1 MVHDEPFSKAKY
13 LSMKK
18 YRLGV
23 VLFAIFAPL
32 TAVWAVPA
40 AASPVF
46 FTEVDDDGCQHD
58 DIAGIDLWS
67 CPDGSFGST
76 DPDGS
81 GNATDADG
89 CRTEWGA
96 DEVVY
101 FDSCAPAPT
110 TTTTTEPPP
119 FPFTETDSNGC
130 EVTHNDEWNSTWVCP
145 DGSNG
150 IGNPLGSG
158 PGSENYGA
166 GCSRSWNGGGVIT
179 EDTCASPDPEDD
191 GEEVPSNYDEEGCWV
206 EEHAGNVTTRY
217 CGNGGGHIAGGGY
230 FWSWGDSPV
239 YGLSTACSV
248 SQSGD
253 GTTVYCGAARAWWSG
268 TGNTT
273 FTDPVT
279 ACTVSTYA
287 DGSSVN
293 SCDDGTYEETDV
305 DGETFS
311 AGTIFDAETGCT
323 TTTSTRE
330 VSATVCEDGT
340 SSGTYSD
347 GSSYQI
353 YFADDCWVE
362 ERSDGTSS
370 RDCEDGTMW
379 YTNEYGRIIEVFQA
393 PESVWDEET
402 GCRVQTFEDGSSW
415 RYCSDGTIHSVD
427 EYGNSEIYVP
437 PVTERFEDGSKKV
450 TYDDGTIETWTA
462 DGTLEVNF
470 SNGDTYRETFDEE
483 GTTFRLYPDGSQYTV
498 YADGSRESTNPWGET
513 SRTVEVL
520 EDGVEGWLTTHDSG
534 ATHLKY
540 ENGDEFY
547 QDPSGFTWEAQ
558 YNPQTGE
565 RTTTSSDGS
574 RKVDRD
580 DGTFAYLYS
589 NGTEDTGVLDAQG
602 NVIVALA
609 DGSSGIVRPD
619 GRETWTD
626 PYGYVRVEFVD
637 EDGNEVI
644 SWEDGWTETIS
655 ADGLTHTKT
664 GPDGESELSRY
675 HFDGTIETQYGD
687 GASKHF
693 DESTGITTYTTKTG
707 SVFLMSG
714 EGHIDLL
721 TDPAGTV
728 FEYNELTNT
737 TTLVRA
743 DGSTQTAERTADG
756 GYRINLGG
764 ETVLLVD
771 SEGNQR
777 VENGDGL
784 RIQIEED
791 GTNIEMMDGQ
801 QMFISDDGEMMQIT
815 YDSTEP
821 CTGDCVEETNWDHDE
836 SKLTVTLA
844 DGTATTTDLQA
855 DGSIIVEVNG
865 ETRIYHPAD
874 GVDGATTTYQEEDGS
889 RTMETEEG
897 GVVHFSEDG
906 QSMSVTDAL
915 GNQAEATEME
925 NGYVL
930 VIDGEEHFFPF
941 GSDEEPEGLST
952 DDGCDPD
959 SDEPC
964 GPGSEE
970 PDGGGEGFEPDPGEE
985 LGEGEE
991 CDPGSDEPCGPG
1003 SEEDHGEDD
1012 GGGFDSGADD
1022 GFDQD
1027 DGQDQDDGF
1036 GGEDRPLPGA
1046 TAVDAG
1052 NGAWVTYQGER
1063 IFFTY
1068 TSQDW
1073 AETPSGVPDQDF
1085 VALKEPDGI
1094 IVFFQGAEWFVPF
1107 S

>member
-1 MVHDEPFSKAKY
+1 
-13 LSMKK
+13 MKK
-18 YRLGV
+18 FRWPRMTFWRLAV
-23 VLFAIFAPL
+23 AFFAVFSPL
-32 TAVWAVPA
+32 AALWAVPA

-46 FTEVDDDGCQHD
+46 FTELDEFGCQHD

-67 CPDGSFGST
+67 CPDGSEGAT

-89 CRTEWGA
+89 CRTEWGP
-96 DEVVY
+96 DELIY
-101 FDSCAPAPT
+101 YDSCAPT
-110 TTTTTEPPP
+110 TTTTTTTTQPPTYP
-119 FPFTETDSNGC
+119 TTETDPNGC
-130 EVTHNDEWNSTWVCP
+130 EITHSDEWNSTWECP

-158 PGSENYGA
+158 WGSENYGA

-191 GEEVPSNYDEEGCWV
+191 DAPDNYDEEGCWV

-217 CGNGGGHIAGGGY
+217 CGNGGGSIEGGGY
-230 FWSWGDSPV
+230 FWTWGDSPV

-248 SQSGD
+248 AESGN
-253 GTTVYCGAARAWWSG
+253 GSNVYCGAARAWWDG
-268 TGNTT
+268 AGNTT

-311 AGTIFDAETGCT
+311 PGTTVDAETGCT
-323 TTTSTRE
+323 ITTYTRE
-330 VSATVCEDGT
+330 VSETVCEDGT

-362 ERSDGTSS
+362 ENSDGTSH
-370 RDCEDGTMW
+370 RACDDGTNW
-379 YTNEYGRIIEVFQA
+379 FTNEYGRTIETFTA
-393 PESVWDEET
+393 PEGVWDEET
-402 GCRVQTFEDGSSW
+402 GCTVQTFEDGSSW
-415 RYCSDGTIHSVD
+415 SYCNDGEIHLVD

-437 PVTERFEDGSKKV
+437 PATERFEDGSKKV

-462 DGTLEVNF
+462 DGTLQVSF
-470 SNGDTYRETFDEE
+470 PNGDTYRETFDEE
-483 GTTFRLYPDGSQYTV
+483 GTTFRLYPNGSQYTV
-498 YADGSRESTNPWGET
+498 YADGSRETVNPWGET
-513 SRTVEVL
+513 SRTVEVF
-520 EDGVEGWLTTHDSG
+520 ENGVEGWLTTHDSG

-580 DGTFAYLYS
+580 DGTFVYLYS
-589 NGTEDTGVLDAQG
+589 NGTEDIGVLDAQG

-687 GASKHF
+687 GASKRF

-714 EGHIDLL
+714 EGYIDLL

-764 ETVLLVD
+764 DTVLLVD

-777 VENGDGL
+777 IEKGDGL

-815 YDSTEP
+815 YDFTEP

-844 DGTATTTDLQA
+844 DGTATTADLQA
-855 DGSIIVEVNG
+855 DGSLIVEVNG
-865 ETRIYHPAD
+865 ETRIYHPSE
-874 GVDGATTTYQEEDGS
+874 GVDGATTTYREEDGS
-889 RTMETEEG
+889 QTMETEEG
-897 GVVHFSEDG
+897 GVVHFSKDG
-906 QSMSVTDAL
+906 QTMSITDEH
-915 GNQAEATEME
+915 GNQAEATEVE
-925 NGYVL
+925 NGYV
-930 VIDGEEHFFPF
+930 VMIEGEEHFFPF
-941 GSDEEPEGLST
+941 GSDEEPTTHISEGEFG
-952 DDGCDPD
+952 DCDEF
-959 SDEPC
+959 SDEEC
-964 GPGSEE
+964 GPGGEEDHDAGEGDFVSEGE
-970 PDGGGEGFEPDPGEE
+970 FGDCDEFSDEECGPGGGE
-985 LGEGEE
+985 
-991 CDPGSDEPCGPG
+991 
-1003 SEEDHGEDD
+1003 DHDL
-1012 GGGFDSGADD
+1012 A
-1022 GFDQD
+1022 
-1027 DGQDQDDGF
+1027 
-1036 GGEDRPLPGA
+1036 GA
-1046 TAVDAG
+1046 TATDAG
-1052 NGAWVTYQGER
+1052 NGAWVTYEGQR
-1063 IFFTY
+1063 LFFIY
-1068 TSQDW
+1068 TDQDW
-1073 AETPSGVPDQDF
+1073 ADTPSGVPNEDF
-1085 VALKEPDGI
+1085 VALKENNGI
-1094 IVFFQGAEWFVPF
+1094 LVYYEGEEWFVPF
-1107 S
+1107 G

>member
-1 MVHDEPFSKAKY
+1 
-13 LSMKK
+13 
-18 YRLGV
+18 V
-23 VLFAIFAPL
+23 VFLAIFAPL
-32 TAVWAVPA
+32 SAVWAVPV

-46 FTEVDDDGCQHD
+46 FTEVDDDGCNHT
-58 DIAGIDLWS
+58 DIGGIDLWD
-67 CPDGSFGST
+67 CPDGSEGAT
-76 DPDGS
+76 NPDGS
-81 GNATDADG
+81 GNATDANG
-89 CRTEWGA
+89 CQTEWGA
-96 DEVVY
+96 DEVVR

-130 EVTHNDEWNSTWVCP
+130 EVTHSDDWNTTWVCP
-145 DGSNG
+145 DGSTG
-150 IGNPLGSG
+150 IGYPQGSG
-158 PGSENYGA
+158 PGSESYGA

-362 ERSDGTSS
+362 ERSDGTST
-370 RDCEDGTMW
+370 RYCEDGTNW
-379 YTNEYGRIIEVFQA
+379 HTNEYGRIIEVFAA
-393 PESVWDEET
+393 PEAVWDEVT
-402 GCRVQTFEDGSSW
+402 GCTVQMDD
-415 RYCSDGTIHSVD
+415 DGTGWSYCQDGQIFYHD
-427 EYGNSEIYVP
+427 ENGETESYIGPE
-437 PVTERFEDGSKKV
+437 TERFEDGSKTV
-450 TYDDGTIETWTA
+450 TYVDGTKETWTA
-462 DGTLEVNF
+462 DGTLQVEF
-470 SNGDTYRETFDEE
+470 PNGGTYQETFNDE
-483 GTTFRLYPDGSQYTV
+483 GTTFREYPDGSLYTV
-498 YADGSRESTNPWGET
+498 FSDGSRETTSPWGET
-513 SRTVEVL
+513 SRTVEVV
-520 EDGVEGWLTTHDSG
+520 EDGVKGWLTTYEDG
-534 ATHLKY
+534 ATHLED
-540 ENGDEFY
+540 ENGNESYSDS
-547 QDPSGFTWEAQ
+547 SGYSWETVYEQ
-558 YNPQTGE
+558 STGE
-565 RTTTSSDGS
+565 RVTTSSDGS

-580 DGTFAYLYS
+580 DGTFVYNYPDGSQDL
-589 NGTEDTGVLDAQG
+589 GVLDTEG
-602 NVIVALA
+602 NVIVSLV
-609 DGSSGIVRPD
+609 DGSSGVINPD
-619 GRETWTD
+619 GTEIWTD
-626 PYGYVRVEFVD
+626 RFGFIRTEIVD
-637 EDGNEVI
+637 QEGNQVI
-644 SWEDGWTETIS
+644 TWDDGWQETIS
-655 ADGLTHTKT
+655 ADGFTHLRTS
-664 GPDGESELSRY
+664 PDGESELTRY
-675 HFDGTIETQYGD
+675 HLDGKVETKFTDGASRTFDGT
-687 GASKHF
+687 
-693 DESTGITTYTTKTG
+693 TGITTFVSNSG
-707 SVFLMSG
+707 STFLMNN
-714 EGHIDLL
+714 EGDIDLL
-721 TDPAGTV
+721 LDPAGTI

-737 TTLVRA
+737 TNLVRA

-764 ETVLLVD
+764 DTVLLVD

-777 VENGDGL
+777 IEKGDGL
-784 RIQIEED
+784 RIQTEEA

-821 CTGDCVEETNWDHDE
+821 CTGDCVEEANWDHDE

-970 PDGGGEGFEPDPGEE
+970 DHGEDDGFEPDPGEE

-1003 SEEDHGEDD
+1003 SEEPD
-1012 GGGFDSGADD
+1012 GGGEGFEPDPGEECDSDEPCGED
-1022 GFDQD
+1022 G
-1027 DGQDQDDGF
+1027 G
-1036 GGEDRPLPGA
+1036 DRPLPGA